1 MPIDVQKL
9 VEDLQRKLRD
19 KTDYFIQKEK
29 ELEKNLKN
37 GLITADL
44 YQQGRGD
51 LRRVQDEIVEVREQI
66 KEYLS

>member
-1 MPIDVQKL
+1 MPVDIQKL

-44 YQQGRGD
+44 YQQGRTD

-66 KEYLS
+66 RGYLA